1 MQTPSLRAGAVSDL
15 MSLIGAPETLLEQGG
30 QIGGLARFPGAL
42 LGGLDGRAEQ
52 AFFRD

>member
-1 MQTPSLRAGAVSDL
+1 

-52 AFFRD
+52 ALLNPWGIVAR